1 MFVSKSIVQE
11 NIIEHSIENYQNIFK
26 KKTKLNTY
34 FSMFSSYVRFDIIR
48 RILSEFFNIDV
59 IQVMGITDI
68 DDKII
73 KRSQES
79 SIPFTQ
85 LTKGYQEEFFQD
97 MNSLNVSTSKLGIL
111 YVRC

>member
-1 MFVSKSIVQE
+1 M
-11 NIIEHSIENYQNIFK
+11 
-26 KKTKLNTY
+26 
-34 FSMFSSYVRFDIIR
+34 RFDIIR

-79 SIPFTQ
+79 NIPFTQ
-85 LTKGYQEEFFQD
+85 LAKAYQEEFFQD
-97 MNSLNVSTSKLGIL
+97 MNNLNVSTGTSKLRLNVCGEEGCAL
-111 YVRC
+111 AFLCFEDPKYLCWEEKRCFACLVCYR

>member
-1 MFVSKSIVQE
+1 M
-11 NIIEHSIENYQNIFK
+11 
-26 KKTKLNTY
+26 
-34 FSMFSSYVRFDIIR
+34 RFDIIR

-79 SIPFTQ
+79 NIPFTQ
-85 LTKGYQEEFFQD
+85 LANAYQEEFFQD
-97 MNSLNVSTSKLGIL
+97 MNSLNVSTGTSKLRLCMCSVGGEEGCAL
-111 YVRC
+111 AFLLV